1 MSVII
6 FLKENRFLKRKQDQV
21 KCRVTFRLDKNVFL
35 LSFVLIKINENKLGL
50 AKSYLTSY
58 TVLFRQVYYV
68 TPGRSEQRV
77 L

>member
-35 LSFVLIKINENKLGL
+35 LSFILIKINENKLEL

-58 TVLFRQVYYV
+58 TVLQASLLCDTRQK
-68 TPGRSEQRV
+68 
-77 L
+77 